1 MDIIHGD
8 TIQQAQHHVEMFR
21 RSVLKL
27 YSEDIVNHTQ
37 WLEHML
43 KEKPELLVQ
52 VLAHNVA
59 IFLDCLGAEPMVFR
73 GKDVVTGTPT
83 LRNVSQ

>member
-1 MDIIHGD
+1 MDIVHGH
-8 TIQQAQHHVEMFR
+8 TVQQAQHHVEMFR

-27 YSEDIVNHTQ
+27 YSEDIVNHTH

-59 IFLDCLGAEPMVFR
+59 IFLDCLGAEPMVLR
-73 GKDVVTGTPT
+73 GKNVVINTPI